1 MADLGDVIGSLMA
14 GIIRAR
20 RVADEQTAALAE
32 YYRGNPLL
40 QGLSVP
46 RIRIPELT
54 INMPVIIEGQ
64 TAEQAAKMA
73 DAAMLVSAAYAQLKE
88 TLVRRKL
95 VMPSN
100 FSRSFT
106 PEAKAKLAALQKS
119 TAPATREAIVR
130 CLQEVVT
137 AHLRKANPRLTAAD
151 LDAVA
156 KDLRTKISAAA
167 LATESVGS
175 QILATV
181 RTADVKEQASS
192 ANVVRITITL
202 KEEGL
207 EWATQV
213 SETGGVISTLQ
224 VE

>member
-1 MADLGDVIGSLMA
+1 MADLGDVIGSLMV

-46 RIRIPELT
+46 RIRIPELK
-54 INMPVIIEGQ
+54 IEMPVIIEGQ

-73 DAAMLVSAAYAQLKE
+73 DAAMLVSAAYAQIKE
-88 TLVRRKL
+88 TLARRKV
-95 VMPSN
+95 VMPNS
-100 FSRSFT
+100 FSRSFS
-106 PEAKAKLAALQKS
+106 PEAKGKLAALQKS
-119 TAPATREAIVR
+119 TAPATREAVVR
-130 CLQEVVT
+130 CLQEVVS
-137 AHLRKANPRLTAAD
+137 ASLLKANPKLSASD

-156 KDLRTKISAAA
+156 KDLRKRISPAA
-167 LATESVGS
+167 LAAESVGA
-175 QILATV
+175 QILANV

-192 ANVVRITITL
+192 ANVVRVTITL

-224 VE
+224 AE

>member
-1 MADLGDVIGSLMA
+1 MADLGDVIGSLMV

-32 YYRGNPLL
+32 HYRGNPLL

-46 RIRIPELT
+46 RIRIPELK
-54 INMPVIIEGQ
+54 IEMPVIIEGQ

-73 DAAMLVSAAYAQLKE
+73 DAAVLVAAAYAQIKE
-88 TLVRRKL
+88 TLARRKVL
-95 VMPSN
+95 MPNS
-100 FSRSFT
+100 FSRSFS
-106 PEAKAKLAALQKS
+106 PAAKAKLAALQKS
-119 TAPATREAIVR
+119 TAPATREAVVR
-130 CLQEVVT
+130 CLQEAVS
-137 AHLRKANPRLTAAD
+137 ASLLKANPKLSAAD

-156 KDLRTKISAAA
+156 KDIRKRISAAA
-167 LATESVGS
+167 LAAESVGA
-175 QILATV
+175 QILANV

-192 ANVVRITITL
+192 ANVVRVTITL